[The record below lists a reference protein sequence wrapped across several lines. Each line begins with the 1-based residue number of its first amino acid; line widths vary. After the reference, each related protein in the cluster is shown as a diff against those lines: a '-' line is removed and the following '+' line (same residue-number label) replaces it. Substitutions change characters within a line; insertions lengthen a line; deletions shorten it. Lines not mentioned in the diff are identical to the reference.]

1 MSLEEYGWNGYF
13 ADVFATCAGPGLEPA
28 RIVFEDNVG
37 YRAHAECGDVS
48 ARISGR
54 LRHDSQSRED
64 LPAVGDWVAI
74 KVSDRDRD
82 RLATIH
88 AVLPRRSRFVRKV
101 AGAKTE
107 QQIVGANIDTVLLV
121 TALNSDFTVRRI
133 ERYLLLAQES
143 GAEPV
148 IVLSKADLCENV
160 ARIMDEVSHVVRDVP
175 VHSVSVFEEDGVNS
189 LRPYFRPGETVALL
203 GSSGVGKSTL
213 INFLLGFD
221 RQKIADIRESDGR
234 GKHTTRHRELI
245 LLPQGGLV
253 LDTPGMRELQLWEGS
268 EGLRE
273 TFEDIEAIALTC
285 RFSNCGHESEPGCAI
300 REAVAAGVLDRA
312 RLDSYVKL
320 QKEVRSFEI
329 RHDALARRANQQK
342 WKKLSRE
349 AKDRAR
355 LKRGGGGS

>member
-13 ADVFATCAGPGLEPA
+13 ADVFATCSGSGLEPA
-28 RIVFEDNVG
+28 RIIFEDNVG
-37 YRAHAECGDVS
+37 YRAHAEFGEVS

-54 LRHDSQSRED
+54 LRHESQSREE

-74 KVSDRDRD
+74 RVSDRDRD
-82 RLATIH
+82 RWATIH

-101 AGAKTE
+101 AGARTE

-121 TALNSDFTVRRI
+121 TALNSDFTLRRI

-160 ARIMDEVSHVVRDVP
+160 ARMMDEVSPAVRGVP
-175 VHSVSVFEEDGVNS
+175 VHSISVLEEGGVNS
-189 LRPYFRPGETVALL
+189 IRPYFRPGETVALL

-213 INFLLGFD
+213 INHLLGFD
-221 RQKIADIRESDGR
+221 RQKTAEIRESDGR
-234 GKHTTRHRELI
+234 GKHATRNRELI

-253 LDTPGMRELQLWEGS
+253 LDTPGMRELQLWEGA

-273 TFEDIEAIALTC
+273 TFEDVEAIALTC

-300 REAVAAGVLDRA
+300 REAVAAGILDRA

-320 QKEVRSFEI
+320 QKEISSFEI
-329 RHDALARRANQQK
+329 RHDALARRVNQQK

-349 AKDRAR
+349 ARERAKV
-355 LKRGGGGS
+355 KRGGEGS